1 MPILV
6 TQVSTVVI
14 RNGKR
19 VSPPIGKPFNYTDQ
33 EVQVILK
40 AKPLGLRK
48 PVNETA
54 EPVEVKEEELLDDGE
69 TEMDADDATDEDA
82 EDEPNSDA
90 PAKPANKAK
99 NAAKN
104 AAKKPK
110 ADKPADDDEDDD
122 I

>member
-48 PVNETA
+48 PVNETV
-54 EPVEVKEEELLDDGE
+54 EPVEVKDEELLDDGE
-69 TEMDADDATDEDA
+69 TEMDADDATDEGA

-99 NAAKN
+99 NAAK
-104 AAKKPK
+104 KPK